1 MPFGSMCVPKL
12 VSVTAGND
20 GDLVMGMRIELMD
33 GCRPVEVLEKVLTS
47 LRSVTPCCDGGPMG
61 VLHLIGGGVGMVGE
75 LLVALAQVIGALFC
89 FFRPPIGA
97 SVQSLH
103 VTQVGTCS

>member
-1 MPFGSMCVPKL
+1 MPFGSVCVPKL
-12 VSVTAGND
+12 VSVTAGNN

-33 GCRPVEVLEKVLTS
+33 GGRPVELLEKVLTS
-47 LRSVTPCCDGGPMG
+47 LRSVTRRCDGGSMG
-61 VLHLIGGGVGMVGE
+61 VLHLLWGGVRMVGE

-89 FFRPPIGA
+89 FFRPPVGA

-103 VTQVGTCS
+103 VTHVGTCS